1 MTVNINRVIIL
12 FDKRYGGFCM
22 KNKYSPSDIKNM
34 LEKEGYITSDEVV
47 YAVFTALSLEKSL
60 LIDGPAGVGKTELA
74 KVMSKILESDLI
86 RLQCYEGIDSSK
98 VLYEMNYPKQ
108 LLYQNILKSNI
119 DSLIIDKDFEDA
131 VKVIEDKTSFYDENF
146 ILERPV
152 LKAINPNNKRP
163 ITLLIDE
170 VDKTD
175 SEVEAMLLEP
185 LSDYSISIHE
195 YKTIVCRED
204 NRPFVVLT
212 SNNQREL
219 SEALKRRCVYLYI
232 DYPSMENEAKI
243 LEKKAKVSY
252 DFALSLS
259 KVVSNIR
266 SYNLK
271 QKPSIAESIEWCN
284 VLYNHLNI
292 DDLNSLT
299 LEQKTTL
306 EFSLRVLLKNERD
319 IEEIKNK
326 IKEILEV

>member
-1 MTVNINRVIIL
+1 
-12 FDKRYGGFCM
+12 M
-22 KNKYSPSDIKNM
+22 KIKYTPNEIKEL
-34 LEKEGYITSDEVV
+34 LEKEGYITNDEVV

-74 KVMSKILESDLI
+74 KVMSKILKSDLI

-98 VLYEMNYPKQ
+98 VLYEINYPKQ

-119 DSLIIDKDFEDA
+119 DSLVAGKDFEEA
-131 VKVIEDKTSFYDENF
+131 VSIIDNKTSFYGEDF

-152 LKAINPNNKRP
+152 LKAINPKNKKKV
-163 ITLLIDE
+163 TLLIDE

-195 YKTIVCRED
+195 YKTITCKES
-204 NRPFVVLT
+204 NKPFIVLT

-232 DYPSMENEAKI
+232 DYPNIENEAKI
-243 LEKKAKVSY
+243 LEEKAKVSY

-259 KVVSNIR
+259 KVISNIR
-266 SYNLK
+266 NYNLK

-284 VLYNHLNI
+284 VLYNHLKI
-292 DDLNSLT
+292 EDLNNLT

-306 EFSLRVLLKNERD
+306 EYSLRVLLKNERD
-319 IEEIKNK
+319 IAEIKNK
-326 IKEILEV
+326 IEGILED